1 MSEQKKQVAKKPSVL
16 GIMAAK
22 FNLAPD
28 VFLNTI
34 KATVMAPGKSGKLPS
49 NEEIAAF
56 LVVANKYNLDPFTNE
71 IYAFPNK
78 KGGIIPIVGIDG
90 FATIMNRQKG
100 FNGYEI
106 AYDEEEITMEG
117 AKSCPKWAEVKIY
130 HKDRDHAT
138 IVREYLDEVYVPA
151 RGNFAGPWQTHTKRM
166 LRHKV
171 LIQAIRMAFGITGIF
186 DPDEGERILDAQVVE
201 AGKPE
206 VAIPQAKGEA
216 PSDSSPEPQQ
226 EPPKEENG
234 YKAMLEKFAMAKKV
248 LGEDKYYDILG
259 NNGYEKSNQI
269 RKMVDGNKILEE
281 MRKEVEVQ
289 AGAKPK

>member
-1 MSEQKKQVAKKPSVL
+1 MADEKKKQVVKPSVF

-34 KATVMAPGKSGKLPS
+34 KATVMKPGRDGKVPS

-71 IYAFPNK
+71 IYAFPAK
-78 KGGIIPIVGIDG
+78 KGGIIPIVGVDG
-90 FATIMNRQKG
+90 FVTIMNRQKG
-100 FNGYEI
+100 FNGYEM
-106 AYDEEEITMEG
+106 AYDEEDITMDG

-130 HKDRDHAT
+130 HKDREHPT

-151 RGNFAGPWQTHTKRM
+151 RGNFSGPWQTHTKRM

-171 LIQAIRMAFGITGIF
+171 LIQAIRVGFGITGIY
-186 DPDEGERILDAQVVE
+186 DPDEGERILDAQVIE
-201 AGKPE
+201 DKTAGKPD
-206 VAIPQAKGEA
+206 VALPQPIEKEA
-216 PSDSSPEPQQ
+216 PEKTEKKPDNS
-226 EPPKEENG
+226 

-248 LGEDKYYDILG
+248 LGEKKYYEILG
-259 NNGYEKSNQI
+259 RNGYEKSNQI
-269 RKMVDGNKILEE
+269 PKVAEGNKILDEL
-281 MRKEVEVQ
+281 RKEAE
-289 AGAKPK
+289 GK